1 MRRFCIDSLVLGTK
15 RHIIG
20 DSEGFIWSDS
30 VPRDTWHMTGEIKA
44 NSSRCL
50 DTLMKL
56 AHHEPTK
63 PPSIHA
69 HIMSSLVPPGT
80 PIPWQ
85 QVLPQDTF
93 REFFKNLVQETIDVF
108 SELPFVYYESAWMAA
123 TRVLSSLAPASVDD
137 SLLLKHAS
145 EGGTNLPIL
154 ESFRPKRSGFCHPV
168 VYDRFATRTGRLT
181 VSSGPNILVLKK
193 TYRSMLKSSFEDG
206 VVCSLDF
213 RALEARIV
221 LAEAG
226 RSSDAEDMYDDIAE
240 SLFNRTIAR
249 DVVKTAVIA
258 EMYGI
263 SRSSLKTRLG
273 VSDAALDYFVGI
285 IREHFKLEQLHKRLN
300 EEAKATEQI
309 INRFGRSLR
318 VNSKQTNVF
327 INTYAQSTGVD
338 VAMLGFDSV
347 IRQLGDDG
355 IRPLFVL
362 HDAVILDVR
371 RDRIEDVEAMTS
383 VSVPTYAVPFLLKY
397 EKISV

>member
-1 MRRFCIDSLVLGTK
+1 
-15 RHIIG
+15 
-20 DSEGFIWSDS
+20 
-30 VPRDTWHMTGEIKA
+30 
-44 NSSRCL
+44 
-50 DTLMKL
+50 
-56 AHHEPTK
+56 
-63 PPSIHA
+63 
-69 HIMSSLVPPGT
+69 
-80 PIPWQ
+80 
-85 QVLPQDTF
+85 
-93 REFFKNLVQETIDVF
+93 
-108 SELPFVYYESAWMAA
+108 
-123 TRVLSSLAPASVDD
+123 
-137 SLLLKHAS
+137 
-145 EGGTNLPIL
+145 
-154 ESFRPKRSGFCHPV
+154 
-168 VYDRFATRTGRLT
+168 

-263 SRSSLKTRLG
+263 SRSSLKIRLR

-371 RDRIEDVEAMTS
+371 CDRIEDVEAMTS

>member
-1 MRRFCIDSLVLGTK
+1 MLGTK

-20 DSEGFIWSDS
+20 DSEGFVWSDS
-30 VPRDTWHMTGEIKA
+30 VPRDAWHMTGEIKV

-56 AHHEPTK
+56 AHHEPLK
-63 PPSIHA
+63 PPAIHID
-69 HIMSSLVPPGT
+69 IMKSLVPPGT

-85 QVLPQDTF
+85 QVLPQETF

-108 SELPFVYYESAWMAA
+108 SELPFVYYESAWTAA
-123 TRVLSSLAPASVDD
+123 TRVLSALVPVAIDD
-137 SLLLKHAS
+137 ALLLKHAS

-168 VYDRFATRTGRLT
+168 IYDRFGTRTGRLT
-181 VSSGPNILVLKK
+181 VSSGPNILVLQK
-193 TYRSMLKSSFEDG
+193 TYRSMLKSSFEG
-206 VVCSLDF
+206 GTVCSLDF

-240 SLFNRTIAR
+240 NLFNRTIAR

-258 EMYGI
+258 QMYGI

-300 EEAKATEQI
+300 EEAKTTDRI
-309 INRFGRSLR
+309 INRFGRILC

-338 VAMLGFDSV
+338 VSMLGFDAV
-347 IRQLGDDG
+347 IKQLGNDG

-362 HDAVILDVR
+362 HDAIILDVR
-371 RDRIEDVEAMTS
+371 HDRIEDVKALTS
-383 VSVPTYAVPFLLKY
+383 VAVPTYDVPFLLKY
-397 EKISV
+397 EKISA